1 MTASSSTSGSNFAC
15 ASVAQRNLRDLRVK
29 LRGQPVYVI
38 GHNDERK
45 GQEASFE
52 TFNIRLALVRFSD
65 GALLGYDP
73 TELLLPTEIHED
85 GAAYFEIRQCRMCD
99 QLFPLTSEEFHA
111 NQERTECHDCVP

>member
-1 MTASSSTSGSNFAC
+1 MIAGSSTSGHNFAC
-15 ASVAQRNLRDLRVK
+15 ATVSQRSLRDLRVK

-45 GQEASFE
+45 GQEAAFE
-52 TFNIRLALVRFSD
+52 TFNIRLALVKFQD

-85 GAAYFEIRQCRMCD
+85 GVAYFEIRQCRTCD
-99 QLFPLTSEEFHA
+99 QPFPLTSEEFHA
-111 NQERTECHDCVP
+111 EQERVECHECAP